1 MRYLAT
7 VELIDG
13 TFIHL
18 ISEFSQQFVPS
29 EKASEVLISVLQQ
42 IYALGNFFK
51 SVQFGHLYRKLH
63 NRNLRNS
70 MRKDRI

>member
-1 MRYLAT
+1 MRHLFT

-18 ISEFSQQFVPS
+18 ISEFLKQFVRS

-42 IYALGNFFK
+42 IYALGESFQ
-51 SVQFGHLYRKLH
+51 VRL
-63 NRNLRNS
+63 
-70 MRKDRI
+70 I

>member
-1 MRYLAT
+1 MRYLFT

-18 ISEFSQQFVPS
+18 ISEFLKQFVRS

-42 IYALGNFFK
+42 IYALGESFQVRSIWTF
-51 SVQFGHLYRKLH
+51 VP
-63 NRNLRNS
+63 
-70 MRKDRI
+70 

>member
-1 MRYLAT
+1 MRYLTT

-29 EKASEVLISVLQQ
+29 EKASEVLISVLRQ
-42 IYALGNFFK
+42 IYALGNFFQVR
-51 SVQFGHLYRKLH
+51 SIWTFVP
-63 NRNLRNS
+63 
-70 MRKDRI
+70 

>member
-18 ISEFSQQFVPS
+18 ISEFSQQFVRS

-42 IYALGNFFK
+42 IYALGFFFQVR
-51 SVQFGHLYRKLH
+51 SIWTFVP
-63 NRNLRNS
+63 
-70 MRKDRI
+70 